1 MKKQIVEAINAEKYE
16 FVVGEGVMES
26 AHNYAMDKAIDII
39 NDLIPDDMV
48 LVPKGR
54 LEIIAASWDDTQPEA
69 TLSLRMYDASCMAKA
84 MIKQGEE

>member
-39 NDLIPDDMV
+39 NDLIPDDSV
-48 LVPKGR
+48 LVPR
-54 LEIIAASWDDTQPEA
+54 ADIENLATWYLQDHIETNLAVEA
-69 TLSLRMYDASCMAKA
+69 VL
-84 MIKQGEE
+84 KQGEK